1 MKVKLFDKILLKNI
15 ISPWVGVVGF
25 VSGLL
30 GFVDLTLV
38 FRIRILAILVI
49 LVIIIYIYKLFKAN
63 KKAEIVLNHDGS
75 IIEIKQGDILSDEYK
90 KKNIIRVFN
99 FNEFF
104 DTKIDQQLV
113 SEKTLNGQILKR
125 EFNNQISELDSKMEK
140 DYHLQ
145 RNIVDKNVDRIKG
158 KNIKYDLG
166 TIFSA
171 NNNTFFTALTHF
183 DKENKAKLLMSDYIR
198 FLMKFWDEIDNL
210 YDGNTVVI
218 TLFGN
223 GRTRLDDG
231 TKYEPQELLKII
243 LWTFKLRKLK
253 FEMPDKLI
261 ILLDSNTNKQI
272 DYFHLKE
279 DFNGL

>member
-1 MKVKLFDKILLKNI
+1 MKVKINDKTLLKNVF
-15 ISPWVGVVGF
+15 SPWIGIVGF
-25 VSGLL
+25 VSGVLAFLDFSLRERLL
-30 GFVDLTLV
+30 IFAVLV
-38 FRIRILAILVI
+38 TG
-49 LVIIIYIYKLFKAN
+49 VIIYYLQRLYRAN
-63 KKAEIVLNHDGS
+63 TMTKIVLNHDGS
-75 IIEIKQGDILSDEYK
+75 TIEIKQGDILSDDYK
-90 KKNIIRVFN
+90 KENVIRVFN

-104 DTKIDQQLV
+104 DTEIDQQLI
-113 SEKTLNGQILKR
+113 SAKTLNGQILNG
-125 EFNNQISELDSKMEK
+125 EFKDKISDLDKKIEE
-140 DYHLQ
+140 DDHLK
-145 RNIVDKNVDRIKG
+145 RNISANSVIRIKG
-158 KNIKYDLG
+158 KTTKYYLG
-166 TIFSA
+166 TIFAA

-183 DKENKAKLLMSDYIR
+183 DDENKAILLMPDYIR

-210 YDGNTVVI
+210 YDGNTIVI

-253 FEMPDKLI
+253 FEMPDKLV
-261 ILLDSNTNKQI
+261 ILMDSRTNKKI

>member
-1 MKVKLFDKILLKNI
+1 MKVKINDKTLLKNVF
-15 ISPWVGVVGF
+15 SPWIGIVGF
-25 VSGLL
+25 VSGVLAFLDFSLRQRLL
-30 GFVDLTLV
+30 IFAVLV
-38 FRIRILAILVI
+38 TG
-49 LVIIIYIYKLFKAN
+49 VIIYYLKRLYRAN
-63 KKAEIVLNHDGS
+63 TMTKIVLNHDGS
-75 IIEIKQGDILSDEYK
+75 TIEIKQGDILSDDYK
-90 KKNIIRVFN
+90 KENVIRVFN

-104 DTKIDQQLV
+104 DTEIDQQLI
-113 SEKTLNGQILKR
+113 SAKTLNGQILNG
-125 EFNNQISELDSKMEK
+125 EFKDNISDLDKKIEE
-140 DYHLQ
+140 DDHLK
-145 RNIVDKNVDRIKG
+145 RNISANSVIRIKG
-158 KNIKYDLG
+158 KTTKYYLG
-166 TIFSA
+166 TIFAA

-183 DKENKAKLLMSDYIR
+183 DEENKAILLMPDYIR

-210 YDGNTVVI
+210 YDGNTIVI

-253 FEMPDKLI
+253 FEMPDKLV
-261 ILLDSNTNKQI
+261 ILMDSRTNKKI